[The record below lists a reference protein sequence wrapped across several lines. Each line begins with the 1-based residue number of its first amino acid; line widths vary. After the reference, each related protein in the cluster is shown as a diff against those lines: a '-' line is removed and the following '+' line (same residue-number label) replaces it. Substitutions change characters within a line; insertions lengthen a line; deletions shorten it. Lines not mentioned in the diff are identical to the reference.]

1 MGKECMKLLIWKSHK
16 AAMEYLAID
25 INLQIRMK
33 KRMIFLTKML
43 NLVKWKKA
51 DH

>member
-1 MGKECMKLLIWKSHK
+1 MGKECMKLLSLKSHK

-33 KRMIFLTKML
+33 KKNDFS
-43 NLVKWKKA
+43 NKKC
-51 DH
+51 